1 MKTLGLL
8 GGMSWESTADYY
20 TLINEGIKENLGG
33 LHSAKILMY
42 SVDFAKLADCL
53 ANDDWNT
60 IANILVKASKNIEQS
75 GADCIMICT
84 NTMHNVAD
92 AIKAEISVPLI
103 HIAEV
108 TADALKEAGISKAA
122 LLGTK
127 MTMELPFYKEKL
139 NAQGIEAVMP
149 NKKDRALLN
158 GIIFDELCLGIKE
171 DTSKEHMLR
180 MIAQLKE
187 QGAQAVILGC
197 TELGG
202 VIKQAD
208 TDMQLFDTTVIHVK
222 SAVDFSLEK
231 I

>member
-42 SVDFAKLADCL
+42 SVDFAELAECL
-53 ANDDWNT
+53 ANDDWNK
-60 IANILVKASKNIEQS
+60 IGDILVRAAKNIEQS

-92 AIKAEISVPLI
+92 AVKAEINIPLI

-149 NKKDRALLN
+149 NKEDRALLN
-158 GIIFDELCLGIKE
+158 AIIFDELCLGIKE

-202 VIKQAD
+202 VIKQTD

-222 SAVDFSLEK
+222 SAVDFALEK

>member
-20 TLINEGIKENLGG
+20 TLINEGVKENLGG

-42 SVDFAKLADCL
+42 SVDFAELADCL
-53 ANDDWNT
+53 ANDDWNK
-60 IANILVKASKNIEQS
+60 IANILVKSAKNIEQA

-92 AIKAEISVPLI
+92 AIKAEINMPLI

-108 TADALKEAGISKAA
+108 TADALKKAGISKAA

-149 NKKDRALLN
+149 NKEDRALLN
-158 GIIFDELCLGIKE
+158 AIIFDELCLGIKE

-180 MIAQLKE
+180 MIAELKT

-202 VIKQAD
+202 VIKQTD

-222 SAVDFSLEK
+222 SAVNFALEK

>member
-42 SVDFAKLADCL
+42 SVDFAELADCL
-53 ANDDWNT
+53 AKDDWNT
-60 IANILVKASKNIEQS
+60 IGDILITAAKNIEQA

-92 AIKAEISVPLI
+92 AIKAEIKIPLI

-108 TADALKEAGISKAA
+108 TADALKKAGISKVA

-149 NKKDRALLN
+149 NEEDRALLN

-171 DTSKEHMLR
+171 DDSKKHMLR

-202 VIKQAD
+202 VIKQTD

-222 SAVDFSLEK
+222 SAVDFALEK

>member
-1 MKTLGLL
+1 
-8 GGMSWESTADYY
+8 MSWESTADYY

-42 SVDFAKLADCL
+42 SVDFAELAECL
-53 ANDDWNT
+53 ANDDWNK
-60 IANILVKASKNIEQS
+60 IANILVRAAKNIEQS

-92 AIKAEISVPLI
+92 AIKAEINIPLI

-149 NKKDRALLN
+149 NKEDRELLN
-158 GIIFDELCLGIKE
+158 AIIFDELCLGIKE

-180 MIAQLKE
+180 MIAKLKT

-202 VIKQAD
+202 VIKQTD

-222 SAVDFSLEK
+222 SAVDFALEK

>member
-42 SVDFAKLADCL
+42 SVDFAELADCL
-53 ANDDWNT
+53 AKDDWNT
-60 IANILVKASKNIEQS
+60 IGDILITASKNIEQS

-92 AIKAEISVPLI
+92 AIKAEINIPLI

-108 TADALKEAGISKAA
+108 TADALKKAGISKAA

-149 NKKDRALLN
+149 NKEDRALLN
-158 GIIFDELCLGIKE
+158 AIIFDELCLGIKE

-202 VIKQAD
+202 VIKQTD

-222 SAVDFSLEK
+222 SAVDFALEK